1 MLKAAT
7 TRRTQPAPGPMAS
20 LDAEA
25 DTMRAQL
32 SHLRRELADARR
44 ELGERVRAGQHDAL
58 TGTPNRS
65 LMADRIERAIA
76 VARRR
81 GTRIAVCF
89 IDLDHFKAI
98 NDRLGHAAGDSVL
111 QRLARR
117 LESVVRESDSVGR
130 HGGDEFLV
138 MLADIAQASDA
149 ARTAQKLLL
158 AIGEPCPV
166 GEERL
171 QIAVSMGIAIYPDDG
186 EEPALLIAR
195 ADAAMYRA
203 KRRGDGGFEFHR
215 PETPRRAMADRS
227 LPLSPSSPSP
237 SSPRAAPMAEAT
249 RRRSARSDSRGQRVL
264 PDR

>member
-44 ELGERVRAGQHDAL
+44 ELGERVLAGQHDAL

-89 IDLDHFKAI
+89 IDGRAG
-98 NDRLGHAAGDSVL
+98 RLNYIWGIWRIRAQLRRGLPAADGDGPTRPFQLVHAHYVL
-111 QRLARR
+111 SGLA
-117 LESVVRESDSVGR
+117 
-130 HGGDEFLV
+130 
-138 MLADIAQASDA
+138 
-149 ARTAQKLLL
+149 
-158 AIGEPCPV
+158 
-166 GEERL
+166 
-171 QIAVSMGIAIYPDDG
+171 
-186 EEPALLIAR
+186 ALL
-195 ADAAMYRA
+195 
-203 KRRGDGGFEFHR
+203 
-215 PETPRRAMADRS
+215 S
-227 LPLSPSSPSP
+227 LIHI
-237 SSPRAAPMAEAT
+237 
-249 RRRSARSDSRGQRVL
+249 
-264 PDR
+264 